1 MRTKLK
7 KSTIETHCCRSKKA
21 EMRTFDPTQIIHL
34 KSIRFWYFVLQK
46 SNKCKAHVFNNI
58 SPLSCELVV
67 SSLADYARN
76 PDINKIPSPISLH
89 FSPNINLITT
99 SVRSFKSK
107 KITNQQDKPMNRS
120 LLPRVIA
127 HLKTELTG
135 NKDKDTDKEGQIQ
148 TAELFTMTNPRTE
161 ACSLPSMA
169 HPITMLLALI
179 KSSLRTFRS
188 SYDLKFMLYI
198 FSSTYLLK
206 P

>member
-1 MRTKLK
+1 M
-7 KSTIETHCCRSKKA
+7 
-21 EMRTFDPTQIIHL
+21 F
-34 KSIRFWYFVLQK
+34 
-46 SNKCKAHVFNNI
+46 
-58 SPLSCELVV
+58 SPQSCIVV
-67 SSLADYARN
+67 SSPADYARI
-76 PDINKIPSPISLH
+76 PDINKTPSPNSLH

-135 NKDKDTDKEGQIQ
+135 DKDTDKEGQIQ